1 MKKIFLSVI
10 TLVIAFLVIY
20 NFEWL
25 IGGYSSKKEEIKSQ
39 IEAYL
44 INEKKYKKSDITEI
58 RVDYLSKFGTYGA
71 RVIFS
76 DEKDKTYGYRVIDGE
91 VMQTGYGTS
100 KYKKDDLSDET
111 KHKEPKHKEP

>member
-25 IGGYSSKKEEIKSQ
+25 IGGYSYKKEEMKSQ

-58 RVDYLSKFGTYGA
+58 RVDYLRKFDTYFA

-76 DEKDKTYGYRVIDGE
+76 DEKDKTYGYSIIDGE
-91 VMQTGYGTS
+91 VMQTGIAAS

-111 KHKEPKHKEP
+111 KDKEPKHKEP